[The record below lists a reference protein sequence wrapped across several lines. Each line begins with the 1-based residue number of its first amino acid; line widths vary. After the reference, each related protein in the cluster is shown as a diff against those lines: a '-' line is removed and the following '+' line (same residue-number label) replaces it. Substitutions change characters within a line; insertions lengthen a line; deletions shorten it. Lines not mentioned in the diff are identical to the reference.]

1 MPETPAPLSRPVWLV
16 WVVAAEPVGSPVGV
30 GRSRGVVLSFLYWM
44 LRRLLELFVLRMRSE
59 REKEIEI
66 LVLRH
71 QLQVLERQV
80 AHPQLR
86 PVDRALLAAFSRAL
100 PRRSWASFVVTPAT
114 LLRWHREL
122 VARRWT
128 YPHRRPG
135 RPETP
140 VEVRE
145 LVVRMARENPGWGYR
160 RIQGELVGLGI
171 RLAASTVWTILRE
184 TGIEPAPR
192 RLDSS
197 WKEFL
202 RRQAAGILE
211 CDFLTV
217 DTVFL
222 KRFYILFFIELA
234 TRRVHLAGI
243 TANPDGTWVSQ
254 QARNLLMRLDD
265 EGVQARFLVRDRD
278 SKFTRDFD
286 EVFRSEGI
294 RVIKAPVRAPRAR
307 AHAERWVESLRREC
321 LDRLLILGRRQLERV
336 VRIYAAHYN
345 EHRPHRSLDQQPP
358 LAKPPPL
365 AAPASRRE
373 PLQLDRLRRRDRLG
387 GLLHEYEL
395 AA

>member
-1 MPETPAPLSRPVWLV
+1 
-16 WVVAAEPVGSPVGV
+16 VGV
-30 GRSRGVVLSFLYWM
+30 GRSRGVVLSFLHWM
-44 LRRLLELFVLRMRSE
+44 LRRLLELLVLRMRSE

-86 PVDRALLAAFSRAL
+86 PADRALLAAFSRAL
-100 PRRSWASFVVTPAT
+100 PRRAWASFVVKPAT

-140 VEVRE
+140 LEVRE
-145 LVVRMARENPGWGYR
+145 LVGRMARENPGWGYR

-184 TGIEPAPR
+184 AGIEPAPR
-192 RLDSS
+192 RLDSR

-202 RRQAAGILE
+202 RRQAAGILA

-217 DTVFL
+217 DTLFL
-222 KRFYILFFIELA
+222 KRFYILFFIGLA
-234 TRRVHLAGI
+234 TRRAHLAGI

-265 EGVQARFLVRDRD
+265 EGVRARFLVRDRD

-294 RVIKAPVRAPRAR
+294 RVINAPVRAPRAR

-336 VRIYAAHYN
+336 IRIYAAHYN

-358 LAKPPPL
+358 LAKPPPR
-365 AAPASRRE
+365 AAPASRRG